1 MEEDKSKIDFNAVLR
16 RIGSF
21 GRYQK
26 VRYFFFCLVPVMGGI
41 AAVSWVFQAF
51 DAQYRCRNPYC
62 EAPNAINSYS
72 LEDGSFPAFVD
83 EETAPKCEYLELKR
97 PILGLQCDSYIEI
110 LKDANDSEK
119 LMTAKSCSSDL
130 VFDRSIVESS
140 LTETYSLVCDSRH
153 LRSIVGSS
161 YMVGMLI
168 GSLLVG
174 IAADK
179 FGRLKA
185 LVGSCLGLTIGGLL
199 CAAAPNLPLFVL
211 AR

>member
-1 MEEDKSKIDFNAVLR
+1 MEKIDFNAVLH
-16 RIGSF
+16 RIGTF

-26 VRYFFFCLVPVMGGI
+26 VRYFFLCFVPFIGGI
-41 AAVSWVFQAF
+41 AAVSWVFQAY

-62 EAPNAINSYS
+62 ESADLRNSLSYS

-83 EETAPKCEYLELKR
+83 EETADQCQYLDLKR
-97 PILGLQCDSYIEI
+97 PILGLQCDSYVE
-110 LKDANDSEK
+110 LLQNANDSDE
-119 LMTAKSCSSDL
+119 LMVAKSCSHDL

-140 LTETYSLVCDSRH
+140 LTETFSLVCESRH

-161 YMVGMLI
+161 YMVGMLV

-174 IAADK
+174 ILSDK

-185 LVGSCLGLTIGGLL
+185 LVGSVLCVTLGGLL
-199 CAAAPNLPLFVL
+199 CGVAPNLPMFVM